1 MADQQ
6 IPSPKVVVG
15 VDGSESAHRALEWG
29 ATEAAR
35 TGLPLYIVHAL
46 SMPLVMSR
54 YAGATRFPP
63 TEEMSAQG
71 RELLDDATRHVR
83 SSHPELEVETELALE
98 EPPSALLRR
107 IDHGDMVVV
116 GSRGLGPVRSALAG
130 SAGTRLA
137 SKAICPVVVVPH
149 RQEGPISH
157 TGPERIVVGVDGS
170 VDSRRA
176 LRFALSRAASRGGS
190 SVVAVHSW
198 RTPPTFA
205 ARSTTAEGWA
215 SPPDDLL
222 DRHSEEMVSGI
233 LAELMDDTVE
243 DVDITVV
250 RTGNDPVDALVEAG
264 GQADLI
270 VVGSRGRGGVSGLLL
285 GSVTQG
291 LLHTATIPVAVLPRG
306 SEED

>member
-6 IPSPKVVVG
+6 IPSPKVAVG

-29 ATEAAR
+29 AAEAAR
-35 TGLPLYIVHAL
+35 TGLPLYIVHTL
-46 SMPLVMSR
+46 SMPLVASR

-71 RELLDDATRHVR
+71 RELLDEAARHVR
-83 SSHPELEVETELALE
+83 SSYPELEVETELALE
-98 EPPSALLRR
+98 EPPTALLRR
-107 IDHGDMVVV
+107 IGHGDMVVV
-116 GSRGLGPVRSALAG
+116 GSRGLGPVRSALTG
-130 SAGTRLA
+130 SAGVRLA
-137 SKAICPVVVVPH
+137 SKAVCPVVVVPH
-149 RQEGPISH
+149 QQERPTPN

-170 VDSRRA
+170 VDSQRA
-176 LRFALSRAASRGGS
+176 LRFALSRAASREGS

-198 RTPPTFA
+198 RVPPTFIA
-205 ARSTTAEGWA
+205 QAVTTGGWA
-215 SPPDDLL
+215 PPPDDLL

-233 LAELMDDTVE
+233 LAEVMDDTVD

-250 RTGNDPVDALVEAG
+250 RTRNDPVEALVEAG
-264 GQADLI
+264 GEADLI

-291 LLHTATIPVAVLPRG
+291 LLHTATTPVAVLPRG